1 MAEHSA
7 HPLSRLHVARAFQPE
22 ICPRDLL
29 HRNAA
34 QHAAAR
40 REPCSP
46 KVAEQRFSGCER
58 TAGPLARSPLRAAT
72 VRESETSKRPLPFR
86 QSDNGRA
93 KLLLSRTAGLMR
105 ASEQNSG
112 RKARATGSGPSGTP
126 PEQRPSASASGSN
139 AAQAFPFAASRE
151 TSSLQSTHTGK
162 SGVIHCEK
170 ISPRSLTV
178 AAHDCPIASR

>member
-1 MAEHSA
+1 MRFSGGFVAVSTAPCCVAVH
-7 HPLSRLHVARAFQPE
+7 RLR
-22 ICPRDLL
+22 C
-29 HRNAA
+29 AA
-34 QHAAAR
+34 CMRQQHAAAA
-40 REPCSP
+40 CGSS
-46 KVAEQRFSGCER
+46 AGASLSQGC
-58 TAGPLARSPLRAAT
+58 GPAIQRAAT
-72 VRESETSKRPLPFR
+72 VRESETAKRSLSFR
-86 QSDNGRA
+86 RGNNGRA

-126 PEQRPSASASGSN
+126 PNQRPSASVSGSN
-139 AAQAFPFAASRE
+139 APHAFPFAASRE
-151 TSSLQSTHTGK
+151 TSSLQSTRPGK

>member
-1 MAEHSA
+1 MHTNGRAICSA
-7 HPLSRLHVARAFQPE
+7 AQPPSRSSGFPA
-22 ICPRDLL
+22 RDLSSRFATPL
-29 HRNAA
+29 RGT
-34 QHAAAR
+34 AR
-40 REPCSP
+40 GNS
-46 KVAEQRFSGCER
+46 AGASLSQGC
-58 TAGPLARSPLRAAT
+58 GPAIQRAAT
-72 VRESETSKRPLPFR
+72 VRESETAKRPLPFR

-126 PEQRPSASASGSN
+126 PEQRPSACVSGSN
-139 AAQAFPFAASRE
+139 AAHAFPFAASRE

-170 ISPRSLTV
+170 ISPRSTTV